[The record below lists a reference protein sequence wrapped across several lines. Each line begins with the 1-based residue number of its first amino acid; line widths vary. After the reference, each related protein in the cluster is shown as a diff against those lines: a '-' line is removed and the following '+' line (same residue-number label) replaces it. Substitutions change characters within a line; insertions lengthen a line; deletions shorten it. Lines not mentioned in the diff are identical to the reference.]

1 MRSSMLRR
9 PRIGWRTW
17 ASSTTNGSRV
27 RWSNRVIDRDNAA
40 IVRLSR
46 SCVGVAWGT
55 TSSRASSLTARLH
68 TDRLEV
74 APRPSMPKSVQL
86 ERPRQSF
93 ARVDTILETRCS
105 ALRRRCFDVAFPRV
119 FRGASPA
126 NAGPRPTQREGSRQ
140 RRTTGPNEGTL
151 GRLEGPDSAPLGGSW
166 AAHRRSSG
174 RLTAVV
180 GRRSLRLPAA
190 RLAR

>member
-1 MRSSMLRR
+1 MRPTMLRR

-55 TSSRASSLTARLH
+55 TSSCGSSLTARLH

-74 APRPSMPKSVQL
+74 APMPPMPKSVQL
-86 ERPRQSF
+86 ERPRQRF
-93 ARVDTILETRCS
+93 ARVDTILGTRCS

-140 RRTTGPNEGTL
+140 RGTTGPNEGTL

-166 AAHRRSSG
+166 AAYRRSSG

-180 GRRSLRLPAA
+180 RRRSLRLPAA